1 MLRSLY
7 KNLWISSFVQ
17 CCYENYSAM
26 QSNKRFNYS
35 LVVPL
40 LLLMWRVVLWRP
52 GRDNWGIWVE
62 YGSVVAAQLLF
73 SLIFVC
79 ATVSLLLKAQ
89 QFSVEMASADDPDLK
104 RVRTLQ
110 GKRTSRGAPANPGWL
125 VRTKPLKLWK
135 TIFRF
140 GLICPLSALLG
151 SCGQGFNGL

>member
-7 KNLWISSFVQ
+7 KNLRISSFVQ

-40 LLLMWRVVLWRP
+40 LLLMWRVVLQRP

-62 YGSVVAAQLLF
+62 YSTALAAHLLF

-79 ATVSLLLKAQ
+79 LISPEAEGSTVQHGEGSSRWPQFEAHEDLAREEDKLLVVWQIHADSIQ
-89 QFSVEMASADDPDLK
+89 ESVWEISE
-104 RVRTLQ
+104 
-110 GKRTSRGAPANPGWL
+110 
-125 VRTKPLKLWK
+125 PLKKKIYFQVW
-135 TIFRF
+135 
-140 GLICPLSALLG
+140 LIYPV
-151 SCGQGFNGL
+151 

>member
-40 LLLMWRVVLWRP
+40 LLLMWCVVLWRP

-62 YGSVVAAQLLF
+62 YGIVVAAFFLLF
-73 SLIFVC
+73 LC
-79 ATVSLLLKAQ
+79 APLLKAQ

-104 RVRTLQ
+104 HVRTLQ
-110 GKRTSRGAPANPGWL
+110 GKRTSHGALANPGWL
-125 VRTKPLKLWK
+125 VRMKPLNNYFQVWLNLSHLSI
-135 TIFRF
+135 T
-140 GLICPLSALLG
+140 GLMWPRI
-151 SCGQGFNGL
+151 

>member
-7 KNLWISSFVQ
+7 KNLRISSFVQ

-40 LLLMWRVVLWRP
+40 LLLMWRVVLQRP

-62 YGSVVAAQLLF
+62 YSAALAAHLLF

-79 ATVSLLLKAQ
+79 LISPEAEGSTVQRGGSSGWPWFEAHEDLANKEDNLLVVWQIHADSIQ
-89 QFSVEMASADDPDLK
+89 ESAWE
-104 RVRTLQ
+104 
-110 GKRTSRGAPANPGWL
+110 TSE
-125 VRTKPLKLWK
+125 PLKK
-135 TIFRF
+135 RSIFRF
-140 GLICPLSALLG
+140 V
-151 SCGQGFNGL
+151 

>member
-40 LLLMWRVVLWRP
+40 LLLMWCVVLWRP

-62 YGSVVAAQLLF
+62 YGTVVAAQLFFF

-79 ATVSLLLKAQ
+79 ATPEGSTVQ
-89 QFSVEMASADDPDLK
+89 RGDGFSRWPWSEACKDLA
-104 RVRTLQ
+104 REEDISWCS
-110 GKRTSRGAPANPGWL
+110 GKSRLTRKNETSE
-125 VRTKPLKLWK
+125 PLKNYFQVWFNLSHLSI
-135 TIFRF
+135 T
-140 GLICPLSALLG
+140 GLMWPRI
-151 SCGQGFNGL
+151 